1 MGQLYSKLDSEYIPI
16 KINKTT
22 KINKINKTT
31 KINKIN
37 SDLDTNRITAQILG
51 RRYESL
57 FE

>member
-16 KINKTT
+16 
-22 KINKINKTT
+22 KINKTT